1 MNPERSGK
9 NMATKARL
17 AVFIS
22 GGGTGLQAI
31 IDASRRGD
39 LSADVVWVVS
49 SSSKAFGLERAR
61 KENIETFV
69 FLTKQYGTPEAAT
82 SDLLAKLRERRVE
95 YIALAGYL
103 KLLSP
108 EVVRAY
114 PRRILNI
121 HPGLLPRYG
130 GPGMYG
136 HFVHEAV
143 LASGDKESGPTVHL
157 VDEIFDHGRI
167 LEQVRVPVLPG
178 DTPETLAARVL
189 IEEHKLYPRV
199 IDNLIK
205 GKYELDHD

>member
-1 MNPERSGK
+1 MQ
-9 NMATKARL
+9 ATRARL

-31 IDASRRGD
+31 IDAAARGE
-39 LSADVVWVVS
+39 LCADVVWVVS
-49 SSSKAFGLERAR
+49 STNKAFGLERA
-61 KENIETFV
+61 KKAGIETFV
-69 FLTKQYGTPEAAT
+69 FRLQKYGSPDEAAA
-82 SDLLAKLRERRVE
+82 DLLAKLKERSIE

-103 KLLSP
+103 KLLP
-108 EVVRAY
+108 VEIVRAY
-114 PRRILNI
+114 PGRIVNI

-136 HFVHEAV
+136 HYVHEAV

-157 VDEIFDHGRI
+157 VDEVYDHGRI
-167 LEQVRVPVLPG
+167 LEQVRVPVLPD

-189 IEEHKLYPRV
+189 IEEHKLYPKV

-205 GKYELDHD
+205 GKYRLDHE